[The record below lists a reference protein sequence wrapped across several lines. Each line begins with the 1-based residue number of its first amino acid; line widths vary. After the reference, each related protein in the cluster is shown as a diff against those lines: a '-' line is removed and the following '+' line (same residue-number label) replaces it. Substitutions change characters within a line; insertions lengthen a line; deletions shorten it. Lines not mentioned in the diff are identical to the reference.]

1 MSSDGSGKTSGA
13 GDARNR
19 ARSDEADRTEAA
31 WSDADLVALGREAVA
46 QEAEALRG
54 LAAALDDSFAAAVRI
69 LLRSRGRVLVTGLG
83 KSGFVARKL
92 AATLTSTGTPSQFI
106 HPVEAAHG
114 DLGIVS
120 GSEVLI
126 AISRSGANPE
136 VTALLAFCRTFGMRT
151 IAITADA
158 VSDAARAADVVLH
171 TPFEREACPLN
182 LTPTT
187 STIAAMAMGDALS
200 VALIRLRGFAAEDF
214 AMFHP
219 SGALGRSLLLTVG
232 ELMHSGAELPV
243 VSHRLTLRQ
252 SLPEIVGK
260 RLGGAC
266 VVDDDGRLV
275 GLCVDGDIKRVLL
288 DREQALDL
296 PITEAMNPRP
306 TTITSG
312 ELAIRALRLMER
324 REGGA
329 VTLLIVADEA
339 GRPTGL
345 LHIHD
350 ILRAGLL

>member
-1 MSSDGSGKTSGA
+1 MSRPEPGRPVPELADDELVAIGR
-13 GDARNR
+13 DAIRQ
-19 ARSDEADRTEAA
+19 EADALEMVAA
-31 WSDADLVALGREAVA
+31 SLDA
-46 QEAEALRG
+46 
-54 LAAALDDSFAAAVRI
+54 SFGAAVR
-69 LLRSRGRVLVTGLG
+69 LLLGAQGRVLVTGLG

-120 GSEVLI
+120 GSDVLV
-126 AISRSGANPE
+126 AVSRSGANPE
-136 VTALLAFCRTFGMRT
+136 VTALLAFCHTFGMQA
-151 IAITADA
+151 IVITADA
-158 VSDAARAADVVLH
+158 LSDAARAADVVLH

-187 STIAAMAMGDALS
+187 SAISAMAMGDALV
-200 VALIRLRGFAAEDF
+200 VALIRQRGFAAEDF

-219 SGALGRSLLLTVG
+219 SGALGRSLLLTAG
-232 ELMHSGAELPV
+232 ELMHTGAELPA

-266 VVDDDGRLV
+266 VVDDDGLLV

-288 DREQALDL
+288 DRGEALDL
-296 PITEAMNPRP
+296 PITEVMNPRP
-306 TTITSG
+306 LTIGPG

-329 VTLLIVADEA
+329 VTLLIVSDAA
-339 GRPTGL
+339 GRPAGL